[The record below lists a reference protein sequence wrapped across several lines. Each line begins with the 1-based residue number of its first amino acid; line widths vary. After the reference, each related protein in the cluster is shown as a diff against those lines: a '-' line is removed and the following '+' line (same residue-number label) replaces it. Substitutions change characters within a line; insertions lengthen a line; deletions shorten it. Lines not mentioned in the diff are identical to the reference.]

1 MASEGAKETVQ
12 SASEAAISAA
22 KQRQLGL
29 STNQLAVSASWAA
42 VPRSKALTLLKLPA
56 SKAQADD
63 SETYTGAAGILTQIT
78 TLEISVP
85 ATCVCFN
92 REGTH
97 MVTGGDD
104 KTVRL
109 WETLPPA
116 EAPAR
121 TWTHGKK
128 IGCVTFSPDGATIL
142 FADLFGEVYSVS
154 LAAGASAEP
163 ELLLGH
169 LSPISHLAFHP
180 TETTLLSADREG
192 HVRESAWPHSFVIDC
207 YYLEHT
213 SPLVL
218 MLAIA
223 SAPLVLTSATDGQT
237 LCAWKAHTG
246 ELVRK
251 HTAAELLGGTSNS
264 EQSSSTSAAIAC
276 GCEVKAQGLVAL
288 APKQGGSIH
297 FCAASADASA
307 IEARPA
313 LACELPS
320 GAPGAAALSY
330 SADSAVLCVLL
341 VGGEGVAL
349 LPAAAS
355 GQGFGA
361 STLLRFCHVPDAALL
376 AGAAAEVPE
385 DHPNNKK
392 ARLESK

>member
-1 MASEGAKETVQ
+1 MTA
-12 SASEAAISAA
+12 
-22 KQRQLGL
+22 
-29 STNQLAVSASWAA
+29 
-42 VPRSKALTLLKLPA
+42 
-56 SKAQADD
+56 
-63 SETYTGAAGILTQIT
+63 
-78 TLEISVP
+78 
-85 ATCVCFN
+85 
-92 REGTH
+92 
-97 MVTGGDD
+97 
-104 KTVRL
+104 
-109 WETLPPA
+109 
-116 EAPAR
+116 
-121 TWTHGKK
+121 
-128 IGCVTFSPDGATIL
+128 
-142 FADLFGEVYSVS
+142 
-154 LAAGASAEP
+154 
-163 ELLLGH
+163 
-169 LSPISHLAFHP
+169 
-180 TETTLLSADREG
+180 
-192 HVRESAWPHSFVIDC
+192 
-207 YYLEHT
+207 
-213 SPLVL
+213 
-218 MLAIA
+218 
-223 SAPLVLTSATDGQT
+223 
-237 LCAWKAHTG
+237 G